1 MATEDQVADALLEN
15 ALGPRA
21 VTGDQISVQQHSL
34 PDQIAAIK
42 FARGVQARSNS
53 SGVGFGVRKLGMP
66 AAVSEQ

>member
-1 MATEDQVADALLEN
+1 MADEEDQVLQN
-15 ALGPRA
+15 AMGPRSVA
-21 VTGDQISVQQHSL
+21 GDHISVEQHSI
-34 PDQIAAIK
+34 PDQIAAVK